1 MDEKTGTQPVA
12 RQTAGVEA
20 VPKPAS
26 RRRRLRWLAALIVI
40 LAATALGALWWTS
53 QNKGQIRYI
62 TVTATQGDVTRVVS
76 ATGTVNPELTIIVGA
91 YVSGTIRSLFCDY
104 NTTVRAGQI
113 CAKIDPRP
121 YKAVLDQYQGQLAR
135 DQGLLAESEANL
147 VRYQKLAEENSIARQ
162 QAEDQAYLV
171 EQNKGTVQLDE
182 ALVEGAKVNL
192 AYTDIV
198 APVDGVVVTR
208 AVTQG
213 QTVASTLQTPTLF
226 LIATDLAK
234 MQVDTNASESDVGG
248 VKEGNPATFT
258 VDAFPKRIFQ
268 GKVVQLRQSPQTVQN
283 VVTFDAVIG
292 VPNND
297 LALLPGMTASTRII
311 VAERKGVLRVPNQA
325 LRYIP
330 GGLPGVVPVPT
341 SANQQ
346 SQPREAAHLWVL
358 RDGKPQ
364 QIDVSLGLDDD
375 NFTEIV
381 AGDLKSGD
389 AVIIGEQSN
398 SHETSSKLPPPRL

>member
-53 QNKGQIRYI
+53 QNKGQIRYL

-325 LRYIP
+325 LRYVP

-364 QIDVSLGLDDD
+364 QIDVTLGLDDD

>member
-325 LRYIP
+325 LRYVP

-364 QIDVSLGLDDD
+364 QIDVTLGLDDD